1 MELSWNLCPYCG
13 TPAPGMRHDTAVSME
28 EALRELG
35 ISDEDG
41 EVKVEE

>member
-1 MELSWNLCPYCG
+1 
-13 TPAPGMRHDTAVSME
+13 MRRETAVSME